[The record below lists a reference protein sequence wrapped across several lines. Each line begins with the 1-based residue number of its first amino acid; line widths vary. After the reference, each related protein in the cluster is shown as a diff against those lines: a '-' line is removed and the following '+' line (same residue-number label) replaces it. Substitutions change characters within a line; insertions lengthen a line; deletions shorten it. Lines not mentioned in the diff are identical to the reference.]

1 MKLIHLSDTHFG
13 TTAGREYEPG
23 KRIVAH
29 ILENHLDAVV
39 VLTGDVTN
47 NGGRSEFRV
56 AHEVLEPLVEG
67 CELFIVGPGN
77 HDVEI
82 AGSLGRVDRR
92 HFRAFRSKLTKV
104 KAGYPYCMTIDGVQL
119 VMLNTSSAAGGIEDL
134 ARGEVGYKQRVEL
147 SKYLEMGEP
156 RFRVVM
162 GHHHLFER
170 DVGLELVD
178 ADEVRAVCSSRCDL
192 YLMGHKHQ
200 AAQWSDVYGIGR
212 VIASHKVTARPDMKV
227 DAFQYRLI
235 TLEADGG
242 ISAEWQTVERSE

>member
-1 MKLIHLSDTHFG
+1 
-13 TTAGREYEPG
+13 
-23 KRIVAH
+23 
-29 ILENHLDAVV
+29 
-39 VLTGDVTN
+39 
-47 NGGRSEFRV
+47 
-56 AHEVLEPLVEG
+56 
-67 CELFIVGPGN
+67 
-77 HDVEI
+77 
-82 AGSLGRVDRR
+82 
-92 HFRAFRSKLTKV
+92 
-104 KAGYPYCMTIDGVQL
+104 
-119 VMLNTSSAAGGIEDL
+119 
-134 ARGEVGYKQRVEL
+134 
-147 SKYLEMGEP
+147 
-156 RFRVVM
+156 M

-178 ADEVRAVCSSRCDL
+178 ADEVRAVCSVRTDL